1 MVYRLGK
8 RGENMTKAQVA
19 EYVEKTKEITAKL
32 VASKREAREFLAKT
46 GIYTKKGELKKGFR

>member
-1 MVYRLGK
+1 
-8 RGENMTKAQVA
+8 MTKAQVA

-32 VASKREAREFLAKT
+32 VASKKEAREFLAKT